1 MGLWG
6 KNRQAILLVGVV
18 LVLMGLLMFSAQD
31 GARVSLV
38 ERLIVRAMAPV
49 QGAAASVVD
58 LGRRL
63 GRFVL
68 ELGDLRRDNERMRVE
83 LDELRFKYINLVEAE
98 LEAERLRELL
108 AYRQTRPELPL
119 TMARIISRGLVAWH
133 SEVII
138 DRGTRHGI
146 RVGDPVVTPVG
157 AVGRIIEVRDDTATV
172 LLITDPRS
180 GVAAMVQENRLAAI
194 AEGDPS
200 RLGMVRLPR
209 LPRDFD
215 IAVGD
220 LITTSGL
227 GGVFPR
233 EQVFIIGSVQEIFV
247 SADGLLKFARIRPAV
262 DISRLEEVLVMRR
275 GAP

>member
-180 GVAAMVQENRLAAI
+180 GVAAMVQEKRLAAI

>member
-31 GARVSLV
+31 GARASLV

-68 ELGDLRRDNERMRVE
+68 ELGDLQRDNERMRVE

-119 TMARIISRGLVAWH
+119 IMARIISRGLVAWH

-157 AVGRIIEVRDDTATV
+157 AVGRIFEVRDDTATV